1 MNNPSS
7 TAVTD
12 EVLAGRTSLESTLRP
27 HWVWAIALGSAI
39 GWGAFVLP
47 TDWLATAGPLGVA
60 IGITLGAALMC
71 LIAVSYGILIRT
83 FPVSGG
89 EFAYAF
95 HAFGRNHAFA
105 CGWFL
110 TLGYAAIVALNAS
123 AVALLFRRLLP
134 ALVEWVPLWEVAG
147 WQVYLGEV
155 VAASLALA
163 LFAVLNT
170 RGTELSGR
178 AQFLMVM
185 AMLFGVLLILV
196 GVLVHPEGTWSN
208 VSPGFPTGVT
218 PVAAILSIVAI
229 APWAFVGFDN
239 VPQAAE
245 EFDFPPSKAFGLIVF
260 AIVAAAAIYVAMT
273 VATAASQSWEGLV
286 SSEPIWGT
294 ADGVSNLFGSLGLL
308 VLGLSVAMGV
318 ATGLNGFY
326 VASSRL
332 LFAMGRAKIVPE
344 AFGRLNGHRAPAFSV
359 LFVMAICLLSPWF
372 GREAL
377 TWIVDM
383 SSIGVTIAYT
393 YTCAAAF
400 RLLRWSSAPAVP
412 GEPEGSRSTPRKLM
426 ALAGAFAGVC
436 FLLLLLVPG
445 SPAALK
451 MPSLIA
457 LAVWVALGL
466 VFWVSRRN
474 RVAQIPE
481 EEMRTL
487 VLGEHQHADGT
498 R

>member
-1 MNNPSS
+1 MDNRDSGA
-7 TAVTD
+7 THA
-12 EVLAGRTSLESTLRP
+12 EVLADRDSLESTLKP

-47 TDWLATAGPLGVA
+47 TDWLATSGPLGAA
-60 IGITLGAALMC
+60 IGLAVGAALMC

-95 HAFGRNHAFA
+95 QAFGRNHAFV

-123 AVALLFRRLLP
+123 AVALLFRRLVP
-134 ALVEWVPLWEVAG
+134 WLVEWVPLWEVAG

-155 VAASLALA
+155 VVASLALA
-163 LFAVLNT
+163 AFAWLNA
-170 RGTELSGR
+170 RGTALSGR

-185 AMLFGVLLILV
+185 AMLVGVALILAGVLL
-196 GVLVHPEGTWSN
+196 HPDGTWSN
-208 VSPGFPTGVT
+208 VSPGVPSGVG
-218 PVAAILSIVAI
+218 PLPAILAIVAI

-245 EFDFPPSKAFGLIVF
+245 EFDFPPAKAFGLIVF
-260 AIVAAAAIYVAMT
+260 AIVAAAAIYIAMV
-273 VATAASQSWEGLV
+273 VATAATQPWEQLV
-286 SSEPIWGT
+286 AEEPIWGT
-294 ADGVSNLFGSLGLL
+294 ADGISALFGTVGLL
-308 VLGLSVAMGV
+308 VLGVSVAMGV

-332 LFAMGRAKIVPE
+332 LFAMGRSRIIPE
-344 AFGRLNGHRAPAFSV
+344 RFAGLNAHHTPAFAV
-359 LFVMAICLLSPWF
+359 YFVMGICLLSPWF
-372 GREAL
+372 GRQAL

-393 YTCAAAF
+393 YTCAAAYKM
-400 RLLRWSSAPAVP
+400 LRWSGSPAVP
-412 GEPEGSRSTPRKLM
+412 GEPEGSRSTRNKVM
-426 ALAGAFAGVC
+426 ALLGAVAGVV
-436 FLLLLLVPG
+436 FLGLLLVPG

-457 LAVWVALGL
+457 LVVWVALGL
-466 VFWVSRRN
+466 AFWVSRRTA
-474 RVAQIPE
+474 VAQVSE
-481 EEMRTL
+481 TEMRAL
-487 VLGEHQHADGT
+487 VLGEHDDRKVTA
-498 R
+498 